1 MSKTTIPHDI
11 YWLEEKITDLDNTKE
26 ELETILDK
34 IDELEDIY
42 NHDMNE
48 LVKTKDDLTSVI
60 ISQAKE
66 IAEESINN

>member
-1 MSKTTIPHDI
+1 MSKTTFPHDI
-11 YWLEEKITDLDNTKE
+11 HWLEDKITDLDNTKE

-48 LVKTKDDLTSVI
+48 LVKTKDHLTSAI

-66 IAEESINN
+66 IAEESINQ